1 MRSTDPVPGGSVAAA
16 WAPLALSWAM
26 MGIEQPVI
34 AAVIARLPDPELSL
48 AAYGG
53 VVYPLALVIE
63 APIIMLLSASTE
75 LSRDRAS
82 YRALQAFT
90 HRAGAVLTM
99 LHLLVAA
106 TPLYEIIVASVFAVP
121 EAVAREARLGLLMML
136 PWSWAIAWRRL
147 GQGVLIRF
155 GHSRTVGVGTLWRV
169 AATGLTLAIGAW
181 GGWSS
186 GVVVAGTALSL
197 GVVAEGMFV
206 AWAVR
211 PIAAR
216 ELAVDRPEA
225 RLLRGR
231 AFWAFY
237 LPLASLPFVSLVI
250 QPLGT
255 AAIGRMPEVLESL
268 AVWPV
273 VTSLLFFLQAPA
285 LALAEVVV
293 AKLDEPRGKERLR
306 RFVLLLASVTLAVPV
321 LFAAT
326 PLSELWFRDVIRLP
340 EHLVERATL
349 AFAVGAAIP
358 ACRVFQSWYQGQLV
372 AARNTRGASEAVAAF
387 ALTSVAVLSVGVV
400 VSTWTGLLVAM
411 AGYTAGRVIQTLWIA
426 LRVHVGA
433 SKAASTSR
441 SEVATGE

>member
-1 MRSTDPVPGGSVAAA
+1 DHAGGRRCRGDVHELPLEPPRRSRGCAAPGDRFARGSGQERHAQEDLPADARVGEGQRRRRRARARAHLGPLPGVSSIDRHPARSPAAVRSTDPVPGGSVAAA

-186 GVVVAGTALSL
+186 GVVV
-197 GVVAEGMFV
+197 
-206 AWAVR
+206 
-211 PIAAR
+211 
-216 ELAVDRPEA
+216 
-225 RLLRGR
+225 
-231 AFWAFY
+231 
-237 LPLASLPFVSLVI
+237 
-250 QPLGT
+250 
-255 AAIGRMPEVLESL
+255 
-268 AVWPV
+268 
-273 VTSLLFFLQAPA
+273 
-285 LALAEVVV
+285 
-293 AKLDEPRGKERLR
+293 
-306 RFVLLLASVTLAVPV
+306 
-321 LFAAT
+321 
-326 PLSELWFRDVIRLP
+326 
-340 EHLVERATL
+340 
-349 AFAVGAAIP
+349 
-358 ACRVFQSWYQGQLV
+358 
-372 AARNTRGASEAVAAF
+372 
-387 ALTSVAVLSVGVV
+387 
-400 VSTWTGLLVAM
+400 
-411 AGYTAGRVIQTLWIA
+411 
-426 LRVHVGA
+426 
-433 SKAASTSR
+433 
-441 SEVATGE
+441 